1 MSPVVRIVSWS
12 MRHCMFVMGLSLVLA
27 LISGYYVAHHF
38 RIDTDTGR
46 LLTLDKRWNAL
57 STAMDRAFPQRGG
70 SILVVV
76 EGTAPEFVDTA
87 AGILAN
93 ALKTDTRQFTAVTQ
107 PAAGPFFEHNGLLFL
122 PLHDVESTTAQLTQ
136 ARPLINEL
144 AHDPSLTGL
153 ANLLTTTLLLPL
165 EIGRVKLS
173 GMAPLLDHSAT
184 VLDRVQENQ
193 HAALSWRAVAD
204 PGTTL
209 PARSFILVQPV
220 LDYASLKAGGSA
232 TELIRKT
239 GTSLNLEAKY
249 GVDIHLTG
257 GQPLADDEFASVQQG
272 AAFNGIVTFL
282 VVLGIL
288 WLAFRSAKL
297 VLAVFITLIVGLL
310 VTAAIGLFMVNAFNM
325 ISVAFMVLFVGL
337 GVDFGVQFTV
347 RYREERFKE
356 SDLATALA
364 NTAHGIGGRLWLA
377 AVAVAVTFFSFIP
390 TAYRGVS
397 ELGKI
402 AGVGMVV
409 AFLTSVTLL
418 PVLIIL
424 FRPNRET
431 ASPGFKQLAGADDFL
446 DRNRWPMLAFAAV
459 IILGAS
465 PLLLHLR
472 FDFNPLHLKDPR
484 SESMAT
490 LLALRDSPETGVN
503 NVRAMADSLDD
514 ANAIAERL
522 SKLPEVGRTVTL
534 TTFIPNDQPSKLQT
548 IANAAEILQPVLS
561 QTPAPAASDAV
572 RIDALRRAAN
582 QLSIAAD
589 DHPGPGAAEAKR
601 LAQTLTRL
609 ASASSATRDRADF
622 AIAGPLKIALAQLA
636 NLLQPAEIT
645 RANLPAE
652 IGRDWISA
660 DGKAIVE
667 ISPRIP
673 PGVDPGDDAL
683 LRGFARAVSA
693 AEPNAIG
700 GPISILHSA
709 DLVIKAFVQASA
721 YALVS
726 IIVILWIALRRIDDI
741 LRTIVPLLV
750 SALLTLEFSVALGLQ
765 LNFAN
770 IIALPLMLGVGVAFK
785 IYYVIAWRGG
795 QTRLL
800 ESSLTY
806 AVLFSAGTT
815 AAAFGSLW
823 FSHHPGTSSLGALL
837 ALSLM
842 STLIGAVVFQ
852 PVLMGR
858 PRVAKVETTA
868 QAAERSLE

>member
-1 MSPVVRIVSWS
+1 MSSVVRIVLWS
-12 MRHCMFVMGLSLVLA
+12 MRHRMSVMALSLVLA
-27 LISGYYVAHHF
+27 LTSGYYAIHHF
-38 RIDTDTGR
+38 KIDTNTSR

-57 STAMDRAFPQRGG
+57 STALDRAFPQRGG

-76 EGTAPEFVDTA
+76 EGDAPEFTDTA
-87 AGILAN
+87 AGILAS
-93 ALKTDTRQFTAVTQ
+93 ALKKDTTQFTEVTQ
-107 PAAGPFFEHNGLLFL
+107 PAAGSFFEHNGLLFL
-122 PLHDVESTTAQLTQ
+122 PLSDVKSTTTQLTQ
-136 ARPLINEL
+136 ARPFINEL
-144 AHDPSLTGL
+144 AHDPTLTGL

-173 GMAPLLDHSAT
+173 DMAPLLDKCAT
-184 VLDRVQENQ
+184 ALDRVQENQ
-193 HAALSWRAVAD
+193 HAAVSWRALAD
-204 PGTTL
+204 HSTTL

-220 LDYASLKAGGSA
+220 LNYASLKAGGSA
-232 TELIRKT
+232 SELIRQT
-239 GTSLNLEAKY
+239 GTALNLETKY
-249 GVDIHLTG
+249 GVRIRLTG
-257 GQPLADDEFASVQQG
+257 EQPLADDEFASVQQG
-272 AAFNGIVTFL
+272 AAFNGIATFL

-288 WLAFRSAKL
+288 WFALRSAKL
-297 VLAVFITLIVGLL
+297 VLGVFITLIVGLL
-310 VTAAIGLFMVNAFNM
+310 ITAAIGLIMVHAFNM

-337 GVDFGVQFTV
+337 GVDFGVQFSV
-347 RYREERFKE
+347 KYREERFKE
-356 SDLATALA
+356 SDLAIALVNA
-364 NTAHGIGGRLWLA
+364 ARSIGERLFLA
-377 AVAVAVTFFSFIP
+377 AIAVAVTFFSFIP

-418 PVLIIL
+418 PALISVL
-424 FRPNRET
+424 RPRKET
-431 ASPGFKQLAGADDFL
+431 VSPGFKNLAGVDNFL
-446 DRNRWPMLAFAAV
+446 DRNRWPMLILAAIV
-459 IILGAS
+459 IVGAS

-472 FDFNPLHLKDPR
+472 FDFNPLHLKDPH

-503 NVRAMADSLDD
+503 NVRVLAASLDD
-514 ANAIAERL
+514 ANATAERL
-522 SKLPEVGRTVTL
+522 SKLPEVGRTITL
-534 TTFIPNDQPSKLQT
+534 TTFIPDDQSEKLAV
-548 IANAAEILQPVLS
+548 IADAAQILLPVLT
-561 QTPAPAASDAV
+561 QTAAPAASDAV

-582 QLSIAAD
+582 QLTLAAE
-589 DHPGPGAAEAKR
+589 DHPGPGAAQATR
-601 LAQTLTRL
+601 LAQALTRL
-609 ASASSATRDRADF
+609 ANGSSTTRDRADF
-622 AIAGPLKIALAQLA
+622 AIAAPLKIALAQLTT
-636 NLLQPAEIT
+636 LLQPAEIT
-645 RANLPAE
+645 RANLPPA
-652 IGRDWISA
+652 IARNWISA

-673 PGVDPGDDAL
+673 PGVDPGNDAV
-683 LRGFARAVSA
+683 LREFARAVSA
-693 AEPNAIG
+693 AEPDAIG

-709 DLVIKAFVQASA
+709 DLVIKAFLQASA

-726 IIVILWIALRRIDDI
+726 IIVILWIALRRRADV
-741 LRTIVPLLV
+741 LRTVVPLLV
-750 SALLTLEFSVALGLQ
+750 SALLTLEFSVLLGLQ

-806 AVLFSAGTT
+806 AVVYSAGTT

-837 ALSLM
+837 ALSLV

-858 PRVAKVETTA
+858 PRVTRVKTAA
-868 QAAERSLE
+868 QAGSQAG